1 MAGKGTGKG
10 GAGKGTKKTV
20 RRAAPRRAAPKGPAK
35 EMEPDEPLES
45 DAAAA
50 AAEDGD
56 EAGVGDP
63 PENPAARSTLDS
75 LGDFADKAAKQFGD
89 FVDKARVKAGPTME
103 KATQE
108 TKKVAVDLGKD
119 WDAAFGTIRA
129 QAKDLMAKGQHTK
142 VRIKFRGKV
151 LAELPIAAV
160 AAAEVA
166 SWAAFGPFRL
176 VIGHLVGRAVLDVE
190 FISNADA
197 HVAEG
202 RAWLADGEMEK
213 ALAAFDKALTID
225 RKSAGA
231 HLGRGLALKL
241 RGDKP
246 AAKESFAKAEECD
259 PHGETGREARR
270 HLDNLGS

>member
-10 GAGKGTKKTV
+10 GAGKGTKKAT
-20 RRAAPRRAAPKGPAK
+20 RRAAPRRAAPKRPAK
-35 EMEPDEPLES
+35 ETAPEEPLE
-45 DAAAA
+45 DGVDDG
-50 AAEDGD
+50 AEDGA
-56 EAGVGDP
+56 EP
-63 PENPAARSTLDS
+63 PPNPAARSPLDS
-75 LGDFADKAAKQFGD
+75 LGDFADKAARQIGD
-89 FVDKARVKAGPTME
+89 FVDKARVKAKPTME

-108 TKKVAVDLGKD
+108 TKKVAVDLGKG
-119 WDAAFGTIRA
+119 WDEAFGTIRA

-142 VRIKFRGKV
+142 VRIKFRDRV

-190 FISNADA
+190 FISNADS

-246 AAKESFAKAEECD
+246 GAKASFAKAEECD

-270 HLDNLGS
+270 HLDNLGL

>member
-10 GAGKGTKKTV
+10 GSDKGTKKAA
-20 RRAAPRRAAPKGPAK
+20 RRAAPRRAAPKRPAK
-35 EMEPDEPLES
+35 DTAPEEPL
-45 DAAAA
+45 D
-50 AAEDGD
+50 DGVD
-56 EAGVGDP
+56 GADDDFEEEP
-63 PENPAARSTLDS
+63 PPNPSARSTLDS
-75 LGDFADKAAKQFGD
+75 LGDLADKAARQFGD

-108 TKKVAVDLGKD
+108 TKKVAVDLGKG
-119 WDAAFGTIRA
+119 WDEAFGTIRS

-142 VRIKFRGKV
+142 VRIKFRGRV

-197 HVAEG
+197 HVTEG

-225 RKSAGA
+225 RRSAGA

-246 AAKESFAKAEECD
+246 GAKESFLKAEECD

-270 HLDNLGS
+270 HLDNLGI

>member
-1 MAGKGTGKG
+1 MAGKGTTGKG
-10 GAGKGTKKTV
+10 GSGKGTKKAA
-20 RRAAPRRAAPKGPAK
+20 RRAAPRRAAPKRRAPKKVAAP
-35 EMEPDEPLES
+35 EEQVES
-45 DAAAA
+45 G
-50 AAEDGD
+50 AE
-56 EAGVGDP
+56 GVEEDP
-63 PENPAARSTLDS
+63 PENPAARSPLDS
-75 LGDFADKAAKQFGD
+75 LGDFADKAARQIGD
-89 FVDKARVKAGPTME
+89 FVDKARVKAGPTAE
-103 KATQE
+103 KVTQE
-108 TKKVAVDLGKD
+108 TKKVAVDLGKG
-119 WDAAFGTIRA
+119 WDEAFGTIRT

-142 VRIKFRGKV
+142 VRIKFRDRV

-190 FISNADA
+190 FISNADS

-246 AAKESFAKAEECD
+246 GAKESFLKAEECD

-270 HLDNLGS
+270 HLDNLGI